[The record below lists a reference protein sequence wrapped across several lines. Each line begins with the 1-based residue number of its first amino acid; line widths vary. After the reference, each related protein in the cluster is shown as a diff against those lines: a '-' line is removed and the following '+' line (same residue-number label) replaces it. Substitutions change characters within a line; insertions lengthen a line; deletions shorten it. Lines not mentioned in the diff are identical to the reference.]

1 MIFQAHSDAE
11 LTDSQLDELAN
22 HLVDKRRELADM
34 LDKLDLQIAA
44 KDDCSLSDAAEAAS
58 LQEIR
63 VRASGIADQH
73 RQTIAEINLA
83 LSRLKN
89 GRYGVDET
97 SGEPVAYERL
107 LLIPWARTGSDE

>member
-22 HLVDKRRELADM
+22 HLVKKRRELADM
-34 LDKLDLQIAA
+34 LDKLDLQIVA

-58 LQEIR
+58 LQESR

-73 RQTIAEINLA
+73 
-83 LSRLKN
+83 
-89 GRYGVDET
+89 D
-97 SGEPVAYERL
+97 
-107 LLIPWARTGSDE
+107 SDVTKMS